1 MQIIK
6 RGDIFFSR
14 LPGAEGSE
22 QKGTR
27 PVIVIQNNI
36 GNAHSETLIVI
47 PITSMR
53 KRYLPTH
60 IMIGTDYGIEREST
74 ALAEQI
80 MTIDKSR
87 LVRYVG
93 SVDKRKMD
101 EIDEA
106 LKISLDL
113 SE

>member
-1 MQIIK
+1 
-6 RGDIFFSR
+6 
-14 LPGAEGSE
+14 
-22 QKGTR
+22 
-27 PVIVIQNNI
+27 
-36 GNAHSETLIVI
+36 
-47 PITSMR
+47 
-53 KRYLPTH
+53 
-60 IMIGTDYGIEREST
+60 MIGTDYGIEREST

-80 MTIDKSR
+80 TTIDKSR
-87 LVRYVG
+87 LVRYLG

>member
-6 RGDIFFSR
+6 RGDIFFAR
-14 LPGAEGSE
+14 LPESEGSE

-27 PVIVIQNNI
+27 PVIVVQNDY
-36 GNAHSETLIVI
+36 GNSYGPTLIVI
-47 PITSMR
+47 PITSI
-53 KRYLPTH
+53 KKKYLPTH
-60 IMIGTDYGIEREST
+60 ILIGTDYGIEKKST

-80 MTIDKSR
+80 MTIDKNR

-93 SVDKRKMD
+93 SVDKIKMD
-101 EIDEA
+101 EIDIA

-113 SE
+113 EK